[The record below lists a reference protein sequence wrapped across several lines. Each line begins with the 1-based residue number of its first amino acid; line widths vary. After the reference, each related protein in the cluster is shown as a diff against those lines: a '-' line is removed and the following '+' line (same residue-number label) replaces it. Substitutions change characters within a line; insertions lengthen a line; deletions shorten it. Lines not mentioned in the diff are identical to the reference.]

1 MKGEEVVRAAASRGL
16 FLPVQSLSPRLGPG
30 EEASKHKKGA
40 WTHGRLS
47 PQGLGPRRLG
57 SLFWVGWGWGG
68 VARGGGRL
76 RGRGSGRQVAASG
89 CRSAAWS
96 VFQPADLAGL
106 WGCTEGP
113 KGDAAAAWAGNRT
126 RASRVAGENSTT
138 EPPMHRWP
146 TPPDAA
152 PEALT
157 ATRPAPL
164 TARLSPVGIYLL
176 HRSRRRRWGA
186 GRGGDLK
193 ARIRARAGPQ
203 GAALSEGPTR
213 PVARLLRR
221 PRPPRPCRCRP
232 RGPGADAS
240 CPAPRS
246 LSGAGAGAAWSLRP
260 RADVPLSDRRVP
272 TQRRVSPA
280 RVLWRTARPRSGSD
294 GVVVLVRR
302 GPLAERLLARGLP
315 AEAGSALWKGLAPAR
330 AAASPGKVGGAGRA
344 PVGGLHGHVGLLL
357 PPQRST
363 LPGTDWCQEDRC
375 SLASRKAGRH
385 VSLAGGRQ
393 VWPGQGRKAQKRRGH
408 AAPPWRARRGLGRLG
423 VTGERRRAGGAG
435 AEDRVPAGGRAAGGG
450 RASKAARASWPFPGR
465 SRSAGDARR
474 ACQPP
479 RGCVLRC
486 GRGRGGAVG
495 VGGWARVGEGE
506 AGRQENQQ
514 LQLQPA
520 GEERCAEED

>member
-96 VFQPADLAGL
+96 AFQPADLAGL
-106 WGCTEGP
+106 WGRTDGP

-176 HRSRRRRWGA
+176 HRSRRRRWGWKWGGRPESQDPGTCRTT
-186 GRGGDLK
+186 GRG
-193 ARIRARAGPQ
+193 
-203 GAALSEGPTR
+203 ALEGFHS
-213 PVARLLRR
+213 A
-221 PRPPRPCRCRP
+221 
-232 RGPGADAS
+232 
-240 CPAPRS
+240 
-246 LSGAGAGAAWSLRP
+246 
-260 RADVPLSDRRVP
+260 RRVP
-272 TQRRVSPA
+272 SAPTTAAATLSVSPE
-280 RVLWRTARPRSGSD
+280 G
-294 GVVVLVRR
+294 
-302 GPLAERLLARGLP
+302 
-315 AEAGSALWKGLAPAR
+315 AGSRRRLPGAEIPCQVQVQAQALRGR
-330 AAASPGKVGGAGRA
+330 CCRA
-344 PVGGLHGHVGLLL
+344 PTFLSATAG
-357 PPQRST
+357 
-363 LPGTDWCQEDRC
+363 
-375 SLASRKAGRH
+375 SRPK
-385 VSLAGGRQ
+385 
-393 VWPGQGRKAQKRRGH
+393 
-408 AAPPWRARRGLGRLG
+408 G
-423 VTGERRRAGGAG
+423 V
-435 AEDRVPAGGRAAGGG
+435 
-450 RASKAARASWPFPGR
+450 
-465 SRSAGDARR
+465 
-474 ACQPP
+474 
-479 RGCVLRC
+479 
-486 GRGRGGAVG
+486 
-495 VGGWARVGEGE
+495 
-506 AGRQENQQ
+506 
-514 LQLQPA
+514 
-520 GEERCAEED
+520 

>member
-1 MKGEEVVRAAASRGL
+1 MQDHRARRSRRV
-16 FLPVQSLSPRLGPG
+16 PLGPSR
-30 EEASKHKKGA
+30 AFCA
-40 WTHGRLS
+40 DHGRRD
-47 PQGLGPRRLG
+47 P
-57 SLFWVGWGWGG
+57 VG
-68 VARGGGRL
+68 VARGGR
-76 RGRGSGRQVAASG
+76 
-89 CRSAAWS
+89 
-96 VFQPADLAGL
+96 
-106 WGCTEGP
+106 E
-113 KGDAAAAWAGNRT
+113 
-126 RASRVAGENSTT
+126 
-138 EPPMHRWP
+138 P
-146 TPPDAA
+146 TPSA
-152 PEALT
+152 
-157 ATRPAPL
+157 
-164 TARLSPVGIYLL
+164 
-176 HRSRRRRWGA
+176 RRR
-186 GRGGDLK
+186 D
-193 ARIRARAGPQ
+193 P
-203 GAALSEGPTR
+203 
-213 PVARLLRR
+213 
-221 PRPPRPCRCRP
+221 
-232 RGPGADAS
+232 
-240 CPAPRS
+240 
-246 LSGAGAGAAWSLRP
+246 LSGAGAGAGAAWTLLP

-280 RVLWRTARPRSGSD
+280 RVLWRTACPRSGSD

-344 PVGGLHGHVGLLL
+344 PVGGLHGHAGHPL

-495 VGGWARVGEGE
+495 VGGWARVGEGGRGGGGE
-506 AGRQENQQ
+506 AGK
-514 LQLQPA
+514 PA
-520 GEERCAEED
+520 AAAAASWGGKMR